1 MNEGILTSIFEDIEQ
16 INNIPVEEVKTCLES
31 IESDLKELNSIDSSI
46 EEYEKASFESTI
58 ENINLLSNVL
68 AYRNIKSG
76 VALES
81 VSSEFGIGIE
91 GIKELAEKGLDGLKA
106 IGKNIISMIKS
117 FISLFRST
125 KKTVNDLDKEVKS
138 SDESYK
144 YDLYDFTFLL
154 YMGLVF
160 GELFQHKSQIIINE
174 NSFDPVFKNVILD
187 ATSIADHYKPDDGYV
202 ELLMDMLEFKINPNA
217 LEEYTNKAKDTA
229 TNISKNIP
237 ENFDY
242 KKNAIHLIE
251 IYKKMDLESRL
262 NKIIKTV
269 EKALKEAEERI
280 GSSKELD
287 KVETIQLIK
296 LAYTTIL
303 SIKSTYHKMIRLLV
317 LVCRKYKADYKTKD
331 KND

>member
-1 MNEGILTSIFEDIEQ
+1 MNEGILTSIFDDIEKL
-16 INNIPVEEVKTCLES
+16 NDIPVEEVKTCLES
-31 IESDLKELNSIDSSI
+31 IESDLKELDSIDSSI

-58 ENINLLSNVL
+58 ENINLLNSVL

-81 VSSEFGIGIE
+81 ISSEFGIGIE

-174 NSFDPVFKNVILD
+174 NNFDPVFKNVILD
-187 ATSIADHYKPDDGYV
+187 ATSIADHYKPDDEYD
-202 ELLMDMLEFKINPNA
+202 ELIMDMLEFKINPNA
-217 LEEYTNKAKDTA
+217 LGEYTDKAKA
-229 TNISKNIP
+229 VAANMSKNVP

>member
-16 INNIPVEEVKTCLES
+16 INDIPIEEFKTCLES
-31 IESDLKELNSIDSSI
+31 IESDLNELDSIDSSI

-81 VSSEFGIGIE
+81 VSSEFGIATE
-91 GIKELAEKGLDGLKA
+91 GIKEIAEKGLNGLKA
-106 IGKNIISMIKS
+106 IGKKLISVIKS
-117 FISLFRST
+117 FISLFRSD
-125 KKTVNDLDKEVKS
+125 KKSMNDLEKEVKS
-138 SDESYK
+138 STESYE

-160 GELFQHKSQIIINE
+160 GELFQHKSQIVINE
-174 NSFDPVFKNVILD
+174 NNFDPIFKNVILD
-187 ATSIADHYKPDDGYV
+187 ATSIADHYKPDDDYV

-229 TNISKNIP
+229 TNISKNVP

-251 IYKKMDLESRL
+251 IYKRMDLESRL

-269 EKALKEAEERI
+269 EKALKDADERI
-280 GSSKELD
+280 GSSKEVS
-287 KVETIQLIK
+287 KIETIQFIK

-303 SIKSTYHKMIRLLV
+303 SIKSTYHKMVRLLV
-317 LVCRKYKADYKTKD
+317 LVCKKYKADYKNKHM
-331 KND
+331 ND

>member
-1 MNEGILTSIFEDIEQ
+1 MNEGILTSIFDDIEQ
-16 INNIPVEEVKTCLES
+16 INNIPIEEVKTCLES
-31 IESDLKELNSIDSSI
+31 VESDLNELDSIDSSI
-46 EEYEKASFESTI
+46 EEYEKSSFESTI

-81 VSSEFGIGIE
+81 VSSEFGISTE

-106 IGKNIISMIKS
+106 IGKKLISVIKS
-117 FISLFRST
+117 FISLFRSD
-125 KKTVNDLDKEVKS
+125 KKSMNDLEKEVKS
-138 SDESYK
+138 STESYE

-160 GELFQHKSQIIINE
+160 GELFQHKSQIVINE
-174 NSFDPVFKNVILD
+174 NNFDPIFKNVILD

-251 IYKKMDLESRL
+251 LYKNMDLESKL

-269 EKALKEAEERI
+269 EQALKDAEKHI
-280 GSSKELD
+280 GSSKEVN
-287 KVETIQLIK
+287 KIETIQFIK
-296 LAYTTIL
+296 LAYATIL
-303 SIKSTYHKMIRLLV
+303 GIKSTYHKMVKLLV
-317 LVCRKYKADYKTKD
+317 LVCRKYKADYKNKHT
-331 KND
+331 ND

>member
-31 IESDLKELNSIDSSI
+31 IESDLKELDSIDSSI

-138 SDESYK
+138 YKSYL

-174 NSFDPVFKNVILD
+174 NNFDPVFKNVILD
-187 ATSIADHYKPDDGYV
+187 ATSIADHYKPDDEYD
-202 ELLMDMLEFKINPNA
+202 ELIMDMLEFKINPNA
-217 LEEYTNKAKDTA
+217 LGEYTDKAKA
-229 TNISKNIP
+229 VAANMSKNVP

>member
-1 MNEGILTSIFEDIEQ
+1 MNEGILTSIFDDIEQ
-16 INNIPVEEVKTCLES
+16 INNIPIEEVKTCLES
-31 IESDLKELNSIDSSI
+31 IESDLKELDSIDSSI

-81 VSSEFGIGIE
+81 VSSEFGIATE
-91 GIKELAEKGLDGLKA
+91 GIKEIAEKGLDGLKA

-174 NSFDPVFKNVILD
+174 NNFDPVFKNVILD
-187 ATSIADHYKPDDGYV
+187 ATSIADHYKPDDEYD
-202 ELLMDMLEFKINPNA
+202 ELIMDMLEFKINPNA
-217 LEEYTNKAKDTA
+217 LGEYTDKAKA
-229 TNISKNIP
+229 VAANMSKNVP

-262 NKIIKTV
+262 NKIIKMV